1 MIYDVVIIGAGPAG
15 CAAGMYVGR
24 ARLRAAVIEQFS
36 TGGQLLNYHRVE
48 NYPGFPDGIDAFELS
63 DRFVKHMEVFGVEKI
78 NATVEGINNVQEK
91 IKKIVT
97 SAGVIE
103 TKSIIIAS
111 GATPKKLN
119 VPGEKEFTGKGVSY
133 CAVCDGPFYRDQ
145 DVVVVGGG
153 DSALEEALYLTRF
166 ASRVFL
172 VHRRDRFRA
181 TKILQDR
188 VAENSKITTVMNTT
202 VSEIA
207 GGNEGVQKITLF
219 NKSNQETSELP
230 TKGVFIFIGLE
241 PNTSFLP
248 KEIKVNEQGFIITDE
263 RMQTSVEGVFA
274 AGDVRV
280 KPLRQIVTA
289 VSDGAV
295 AAFSASQYV
304 ESL

>member
-1 MIYDVVIIGAGPAG
+1 
-15 CAAGMYVGR
+15 MYVGR

-36 TGGQLLNYHRVE
+36 AGGQLLNYYRVE
-48 NYPGFPDGIDAFELS
+48 NYPGFPEGIDAFELS
-63 DRFVKHMEVFGVEKI
+63 DRFVKHMEVFGVERI
-78 NATVEGINNVQEK
+78 NATVEGIDNVQEK
-91 IKKIVT
+91 IKKITT

-166 ASRVFL
+166 ASKVFL

-188 VAENSKITTVMNTT
+188 VAENGKIATVMNST
-202 VSEIA
+202 VSEIS

-219 NKSNQETSELP
+219 NKANQETSELP
-230 TKGVFIFIGLE
+230 IKGVFVFVGLE

-248 KEIKVNEQGFIITDE
+248 KEVKVNEQGFIITDE

-289 VSDGAV
+289 VSDGAI

-304 ESL
+304 ESF

>member
-24 ARLRAAVIEQFS
+24 ARLRVAVIEQFS
-36 TGGQLLNYHRVE
+36 AGGQLLNYHRVE
-48 NYPGFPDGIDAFELS
+48 NYPGFPDGIDTFELS
-63 DRFVKHMEVFGVEKI
+63 DRFVKHMEVFGIEKI

>member
-36 TGGQLLNYHRVE
+36 AGGQLLNYYRVE
-48 NYPGFPDGIDAFELS
+48 NYPGFPEGIDAFELS
-63 DRFVKHMEVFGVEKI
+63 DRFVKHMEVFGVERI
-78 NATVEGINNVQEK
+78 NATVEGIDNVQEK
-91 IKKIVT
+91 IKKITT

-166 ASRVFL
+166 ASKVFL

-188 VAENSKITTVMNTT
+188 VAENGKIATVMNST
-202 VSEIA
+202 VSEIS

-219 NKSNQETSELP
+219 NKANQETSELP
-230 TKGVFIFIGLE
+230 IKGVFVFVGLE

-248 KEIKVNEQGFIITDE
+248 KEVKVNEQGFIITDE

-289 VSDGAV
+289 VSDGAI

-304 ESL
+304 ESF

>member
-36 TGGQLLNYHRVE
+36 AGGQLLNYYRVE
-48 NYPGFPDGIDAFELS
+48 NYPGFPEGIDAFELS
-63 DRFVKHMEVFGVEKI
+63 DRFVKHMEVFGVERI
-78 NATVEGINNVQEK
+78 NATVEGIDNVQEK
-91 IKKIVT
+91 IKKITT

-166 ASRVFL
+166 ASKVFL

-188 VAENSKITTVMNTT
+188 VAENGKIATVMNST
-202 VSEIA
+202 VSEIS

-219 NKSNQETSELP
+219 NKANQEISELP
-230 TKGVFIFIGLE
+230 IKGVFVFVGLE

-248 KEIKVNEQGFIITDE
+248 KEVKVNEQGFIITDE

-289 VSDGAV
+289 VSDGAI

-304 ESL
+304 ESF

>member
-36 TGGQLLNYHRVE
+36 AGGQLLNYYRVE
-48 NYPGFPDGIDAFELS
+48 NYPGFPEGIDAFELS
-63 DRFVKHMEVFGVEKI
+63 DRFVKHMEVFGVERI
-78 NATVEGINNVQEK
+78 NATVEGIDNVQEK
-91 IKKIVT
+91 IKKITT

-166 ASRVFL
+166 ASKVFL

-188 VAENSKITTVMNTT
+188 VAENGKIATVMNST
-202 VSEIA
+202 VSEIS

-219 NKSNQETSELP
+219 NKANQETSELQI
-230 TKGVFIFIGLE
+230 KGVFVFVGLE

-248 KEIKVNEQGFIITDE
+248 KEVKVNEQGFIITDE

-289 VSDGAV
+289 VSDGAI

-304 ESL
+304 ESF